1 MRTYPTVEIALW
13 TEDAIVLMDWL
24 ETVDFDEVPSE
35 HKAVKQALT
44 DLASR
49 LEEVVPYELPMT
61 PERVATS
68 QEAVSRGMG
77 R

>member
-1 MRTYPTVEIALW
+1 MEIALW

-35 HKAVKQALT
+35 HKAVEQALT

-49 LEEVVPYELPMT
+49 LEEVVPYESPMT
-61 PERVATS
+61 PERVATA